1 MSKKMSFK
9 KVNAE
14 IIKLGENESFI
25 GKLTQLSDREWFDK
39 EKGELTTIK
48 QFHFDILNDE
58 GELTGK
64 GIYFG
69 DGGFQNAISMAGISV
84 GDTIQVEKHEKQ
96 ELKGGRRVNNYS
108 IYKAE

>member
-1 MSKKMSFK
+1 MSFK

-14 IIKLGENESFI
+14 IIKLEEGSSFI
-25 GKLTQLSDREWFDK
+25 GQLTQLSDRDWFDR
-39 EKGELTTIK
+39 EKGEMTVIK
-48 QFHFDILNDE
+48 QFHFDLLNE
-58 GELTGK
+58 ESEVTGK

-69 DGGFQNAISMAGISV
+69 DGGFQNALSMAGVTV
-84 GDTIQVEKHEKQ
+84 GDLIKVEKHEKQ